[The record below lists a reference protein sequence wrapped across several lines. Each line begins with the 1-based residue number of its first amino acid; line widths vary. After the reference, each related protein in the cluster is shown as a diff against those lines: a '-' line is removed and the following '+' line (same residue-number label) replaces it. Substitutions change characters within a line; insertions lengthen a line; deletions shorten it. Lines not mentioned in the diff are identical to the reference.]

1 VSYVTLPDYESWA
14 GPITDGAEINRT
26 QVALDA
32 ACDTVRQYICQ
43 TIDLVEDEVLEVR
56 GSGTHVLLLP
66 ELPVV
71 DVTSVQ
77 DEDADEVDD
86 WVLQDS
92 GRLWLDT
99 GWRHNHL
106 YSVTYSHGWA
116 AEDVPSD
123 IKITTYRM
131 TGFYVQ
137 MAAGPTVSTE
147 SIGGYSVGYATP
159 GEAMRTGAMYQRSP
173 LLALEKRIIK
183 RVPTP

>member
-1 VSYVTLPDYESWA
+1 VSYVTLADYEAWV
-14 GPITDGAEINRT
+14 GPIADAADVNRAT
-26 QVALDA
+26 VSLDA

-43 TIDLVEDEVLEVR
+43 TIDLVEDDVIEVT
-56 GSGTHVLLLP
+56 GSGTHVILLP
-66 ELPVV
+66 ELPVGSV
-71 DVTSVQ
+71 SSVQ
-77 DEDADEVDD
+77 DEDAEEVDD

-116 AEDVPSD
+116 AEEVPSD

-131 TGFYVQ
+131 AGFYAREALGQ
-137 MAAGPTVSTE
+137 AVSTE
-147 SIGGYSVGYATP
+147 SIGGYSVGYTTP